1 MLINLL
7 IVLNK
12 FNYYPS
18 KYISIRN
25 TKNYYYQN
33 NLSYDIYNNE
43 KILKNKLLTAEHIVP
58 KSYLK
63 IYKEAK
69 RDMHNIF
76 LTNAETN
83 IYRSN
88 YRYSDKITYKNL
100 EKINLYKYYHPC
112 NFSKGQIAR
121 SIAYMKII
129 YPKINLENII
139 EPELILKWNFMFQ
152 PSILEIKRN
161 VLINSLQGNI
171 NPFIEDP
178 MIIYKFL

>member
-1 MLINLL
+1 MLINL
-7 IVLNK
+7 IICLNNL
-12 FNYYPS
+12 NYYPS

-33 NLSYDIYNNE
+33 NLSYDIYNDE

-88 YRYSDKITYKNL
+88 YPYSDKITYKKL
-100 EKINLYKYYHPC
+100 
-112 NFSKGQIAR
+112 
-121 SIAYMKII
+121 
-129 YPKINLENII
+129 
-139 EPELILKWNFMFQ
+139 
-152 PSILEIKRN
+152 
-161 VLINSLQGNI
+161 
-171 NPFIEDP
+171 
-178 MIIYKFL
+178 